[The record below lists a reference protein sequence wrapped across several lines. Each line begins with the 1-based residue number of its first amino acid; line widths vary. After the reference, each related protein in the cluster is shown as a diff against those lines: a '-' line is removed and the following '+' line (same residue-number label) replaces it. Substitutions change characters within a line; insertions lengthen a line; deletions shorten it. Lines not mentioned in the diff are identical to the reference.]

1 MQLRHLTKPLPD
13 GAQRFSPR
21 PGTRGCFIAVKKI
34 LPTRT
39 HASRR
44 YSCNASPIPRPVLS
58 GWGFESR
65 RARHQ
70 LTLLIAQSSG
80 DKGTVSNANDVD
92 IGSSYS
98 LDDEEV
104 NEDSSSLSTFV
115 ERVVYWMKY
124 LLFERVELR
133 ALNNVFQF
141 SASMCFVALYVWSTY
156 ATPVKGGAR
165 ATLEFWL
172 CMVFGFEYLHRLLI
186 KHRDLGSRVRM
197 ATNPIN
203 VLDLLSFGPTLF
215 EAVMQLIAPGF
226 SLGRFDLRWT
236 KLLRSLRVI
245 RIGLLAAELRSLN
258 LTTKRGGWLAA
269 GTTFRLI
276 QIAASPLLLLFGAS
290 AVYQILEKIPFH
302 KAVYFVATTL
312 STVGFGDVVPH
323 TVFGKAFVV
332 VMIAI
337 GLVMIPVQAALF
349 YNEISARRV
358 IKGTLHNWRGKPF
371 VLLSTR
377 LTEVRAFSDLF
388 AEFQQALGV
397 TSLFPKNTKI
407 VALCNRP
414 SFEFSAF
421 QELHERSL
429 TLVEGSAVS
438 GADLV
443 TAKAEKANAIILL
456 ADRFSADAKHE
467 DLSILFQVWA
477 AKSYTKTVPLFVQTM
492 KQSTVDQIK
501 PFIDPEQDV
510 AVSMEETRFRLLA
523 LSATCPG
530 ASTLIGNLIRSST
543 VRPEEARQETLAG
556 RRWLRQ
562 YVDGCEA
569 KLCKAPVQRHLVGI
583 EFNRVAEWL
592 YRRSGHAIIGIITPD
607 GDTCLNPGAE
617 WKLTMGY
624 TLLVVGHGTMAV
636 RKALASPFFSPAQR
650 VVDVDVLGM
659 STAVGSL
666 EASASPMDDTIGSE
680 DAGQVTYSFE
690 SCETIYEGL
699 PTTESVDFDDIPC
712 VPKFLSDTM
721 TAEEGSAF
729 YQSYREDA
737 RALAEQ
743 SEQGYLSEP
752 TLARVAAEAGVDIAS
767 SAINASDRPKS
778 PFAGHFILCGHVGSF
793 IPFMK
798 YLRAAEPSKDA
809 RIVILAEE
817 MPEGYRAAEA
827 DYGPLDFVTGSPT
840 NAESLRKA
848 GAQTA
853 RALVFLTKGSRDVR
867 TAQATGGTVE
877 VVRNTR
883 EAVLADAP
891 ALLACYGVGEESG
904 ASLTH
909 AVVELLFTTSI
920 EFLQP
925 GLLLKG
931 VGSMYDESSVRKGEP
946 RKSWS
951 MRALQ
956 QREAVAEGLAEWQ
969 ANPYYA
975 AGRCTVPALMDSFG
989 VSTFFSRGLLADV
1002 LAEFCGDFESSGA
1015 MLVQTKLP
1023 SGWAGRSY
1031 GELFSAVALSGS
1043 GAILLGLYRRKLENQ
1058 ATRLSYVVTLP
1069 GRAEI
1074 LQATDRLFVLRCRH
1088 HGGCIS

>member
-1 MQLRHLTKPLPD
+1 MNCPNRIPSFR
-13 GAQRFSPR
+13 GAQRA
-21 PGTRGCFIAVKKI
+21 GGGG
-34 LPTRT
+34 
-39 HASRR
+39 
-44 YSCNASPIPRPVLS
+44 PVLS
-58 GWGFESR
+58 KRYVCMCRAAVVARGLRWGPRVAGPEKKIPRSLEA
-65 RARHQ
+65 RAR
-70 LTLLIAQSSG
+70 G
-80 DKGTVSNANDVD
+80 DRAGEGQGQGQGANEGY
-92 IGSSYS
+92 IGSGSSYS
-98 LDDEEV
+98 LDDEDGAPKAV
-104 NEDSSSLSTFV
+104 TP
-115 ERVVYWMKY
+115 VVAPVVALVDRLKY
-124 LLFERVELR
+124 LLAERIKFR
-133 ALNNVFQF
+133 ALNSVFQF
-141 SASMCFVALYVWSTY
+141 SASLCFVGLYVWSTY
-156 ATPVKGGAR
+156 SQPVRGGVR
-165 ATLEFWL
+165 ATLEYWL
-172 CMVFGFEYLHRLLI
+172 CVVFACEYVHRLFV
-186 KHRDLGSRVRM
+186 KHQDMGSRFRM
-197 ATNPIN
+197 VSNPTN
-203 VLDLLSFGPTLF
+203 VLDLLSFAPTLF
-215 EAVMQLIAPGF
+215 EWVMQLISPGF

-269 GTTFRLI
+269 GTTFRLV

-290 AVYQILEKIPFH
+290 AVYQILEHIPFH

-312 STVGFGDVVPH
+312 STVGFGDVVPT

-332 VMIAI
+332 VMIAV

-388 AEFQQALGV
+388 AEFQQALGA

-456 ADRFSADAKHE
+456 ADRFSADAMHE

-492 KQSTVDQIK
+492 KQSTVDQIR
-501 PFIDPEQDV
+501 PFIDPDQDV

-543 VRPEEARQETLAG
+543 VRPREARQETLAG

-569 KLCKAPVQRHLVGI
+569 TLCKAPVQRHLVGL
-583 EFNRVAEWL
+583 EFNRIAEWM
-592 YRRSGHAIIGIITPD
+592 YRRSGHAIIGMITPD
-607 GDTCLNPGAE
+607 GQTCLNPGGE
-617 WKLTMGY
+617 WKLAMGY
-624 TLLVVGHGTMAV
+624 TLLVVGHGTVAV
-636 RKALASPFFSPAQR
+636 RKALACPFSDPPQH
-650 VVDVDVLGM
+650 VQYVDIF
-659 STAVGSL
+659 
-666 EASASPMDDTIGSE
+666 ASADGGDDPAEEIATVDGDNDSDDE
-680 DAGQVTYSFE
+680 L
-690 SCETIYEGL
+690 CEVIYEGL
-699 PTTESVDFDDIPC
+699 PTTESHDFEDIPC
-712 VPKFLSDTM
+712 VPKYLSETM
-721 TAEEGSAF
+721 TAREGSAF
-729 YQSYREDA
+729 YEAYQQDGVA
-737 RALAEQ
+737 VAEQ
-743 SEQGYLSEP
+743 SERGYLSEP
-752 TLARVAAEAGVDIAS
+752 TAVRVAADAGVEVDTKGAS
-767 SAINASDRPKS
+767 RPRS
-778 PFAGHFILCGHVGSF
+778 PYGGHFILCGHGGSF
-793 IPFMK
+793 IQFMK

-809 RIVILAEE
+809 CILILAEE
-817 MPEGYRAAEA
+817 RPEGYEDAEA
-827 DYGPLDFVTGSPT
+827 MYGPLEYVAGSPT
-840 NAESLRKA
+840 HTESLRKA

-853 RALVFLTKGSRDVR
+853 RALIFLTKGSRDVR

-931 VGSMYDESSVRKGEP
+931 VNSMYDESTVRKGEP

-951 MRALQ
+951 MRSLQ

-1002 LAEFCGDFESSGA
+1002 LHELCGDFDSSGA
-1015 MLVQTKLP
+1015 MLVQTRLQP
-1023 SGWAGRSY
+1023 GWTGRTY
-1031 GELFSAVALSGS
+1031 GELFSSVALSGN
-1043 GAILLGLYRRKLENQ
+1043 GAIVLGLYRRKLENP
-1058 ATRLSYVVTLP
+1058 ATRLSYVMTLP
-1069 GRAEI
+1069 GWTEK
-1074 LQATDRLFVLRCRH
+1074 LSSSDRLFVLRPRTR
-1088 HGGCIS
+1088 

>member
-1 MQLRHLTKPLPD
+1 MSTTGPD
-13 GAQRFSPR
+13 SVGSETPFRYRPRVVARAGACADNSDETAWP
-21 PGTRGCFIAVKKI
+21 
-34 LPTRT
+34 
-39 HASRR
+39 AS
-44 YSCNASPIPRPVLS
+44 
-58 GWGFESR
+58 G
-65 RARHQ
+65 RA
-70 LTLLIAQSSG
+70 
-80 DKGTVSNANDVD
+80 NN
-92 IGSSYS
+92 SSYS
-98 LDDEEV
+98 IDDDEEV
-104 NEDSSSLSTFV
+104 EKTASSVLSSLAG
-115 ERVVYWMKY
+115 RLAYWVKY
-124 LLFERVELR
+124 LFFERVEIR

-141 SASMCFVALYVWSTY
+141 TASMCFVGLYVWSTY
-156 ATPVKGGAR
+156 SAPVKGSPR
-165 ATLEFWL
+165 ATAEFWL
-172 CMVFGFEYLHRLLI
+172 CVVFGLEYLHRLFV

-197 ATNPIN
+197 VTNPIN
-203 VLDLLSFGPTLF
+203 VFDLLSFGPTLF
-215 EAVMQLIAPGF
+215 EWLMQLVTPGF

-269 GTTFRLI
+269 CTTFRLI

-290 AVYQILEKIPFH
+290 AVYQILEHIPFH

-312 STVGFGDVVPH
+312 STVGFGDVVPT

-332 VMIAI
+332 VMIAV
-337 GLVMIPVQAALF
+337 GLVTIPVQAALF

-377 LTEVRAFSDLF
+377 LTEVRAFSALF

-397 TSLFPKNTKI
+397 TSLFPKTTKI

-477 AKSYTKTVPLFVQTM
+477 AKSYTKSVPLFVQTM

-569 KLCKAPVQRHLVGI
+569 TLCKAPVQRHLVGI

-607 GDTCLNPGAE
+607 GDTWLNPGAD
-617 WKLTMGY
+617 WKLAMGY
-624 TLLVVGHGTMAV
+624 TLLVVGHGTVAV
-636 RKALASPFFSPAQR
+636 RKALASPFSTPTHQVAD
-650 VVDVDVLGM
+650 VDVDIDVLG
-659 STAVGSL
+659 STDFAPSSPSSSPSSL
-666 EASASPMDDTIGSE
+666 PSSSPSSSFDRDEEAM
-680 DAGQVTYSFE
+680 YSFE
-690 SCETIYEGL
+690 SCEIIYEGL
-699 PTTESVDFDDIPC
+699 PTTESIDFDDIPC
-712 VPKFLSDTM
+712 VPKYLSDTM
-721 TAEEGSAF
+721 TAEEGSAL
-729 YQSYREDA
+729 YQTYRKDED
-737 RALAEQ
+737 ALAEQ
-743 SEQGYLSEP
+743 SDIGFLSEP
-752 TLARVAAEAGVDIAS
+752 TLARVAAQAGVDIS
-767 SAINASDRPKS
+767 SGTATGRAEAGRKHKS
-778 PFAGHFILCGHVGSF
+778 PYSGHFILCGHVGSF
-793 IPFMK
+793 IPFMR

-809 RIVILAEE
+809 RIVMLAEE
-817 MPEGYRAAEA
+817 MPEGYAAAEA
-827 DYGPLDFVTGSPT
+827 AYGPLDFVTGSPT
-840 NAESLRKA
+840 HAESLRRA

-1002 LAEFCGDFESSGA
+1002 LAELCGDFGSSAA
-1015 MLVQTKLP
+1015 MLVQVKLP
-1023 SGWAGRSY
+1023 SGWAGRTY
-1031 GELFSAVALSGS
+1031 GEVFSAVALSPG
-1043 GAILLGLYRRKLENQ
+1043 GGILLGLYRRKLENQ
-1058 ATRLSYVVTLP
+1058 ATRLSYVMTLP

-1074 LQATDRLFVLRCRH
+1074 LQATDRLFVLKTRSPT
-1088 HGGCIS
+1088 G

>member
-1 MQLRHLTKPLPD
+1 MPRLLREAQAD
-13 GAQRFSPR
+13 GA
-21 PGTRGCFIAVKKI
+21 GRGDTDGVGVGMGGSDGYIG
-34 LPTRT
+34 
-39 HASRR
+39 S
-44 YSCNASPIPRPVLS
+44 
-58 GWGFESR
+58 
-65 RARHQ
+65 
-70 LTLLIAQSSG
+70 
-80 DKGTVSNANDVD
+80 
-92 IGSSYS
+92 GSSYS
-98 LDDEEV
+98 LDEEDGAPNTKV
-104 NEDSSSLSTFV
+104 SS
-115 ERVVYWMKY
+115 VVALIARLAAWIKY
-124 LLFERVELR
+124 LFEERIKIR
-133 ALNNVFQF
+133 ALNSVFQF
-141 SASMCFVALYVWSTY
+141 SASLCFVGLYVWSTY
-156 ATPVKGGAR
+156 SQPVRGGVR

-172 CMVFGFEYLHRLLI
+172 CVVFGFEYLHRLFVT
-186 KHRDLGSRVRM
+186 HQDLGSRFRM
-197 ATNPIN
+197 VSNPTN
-203 VLDLLSFGPTLF
+203 VLDLLSFAPTLF
-215 EAVMQLIAPGF
+215 EWVMQLIQPGF

-290 AVYQILEKIPFH
+290 AVYQILEHIPFH

-312 STVGFGDVVPH
+312 STVGFGDVVPT

-332 VMIAI
+332 IMIAV

-456 ADRFSADAKHE
+456 ADRFSADATHE

-492 KQSTVDQIK
+492 KQSTVDQIR

-569 KLCKAPVQRHLVGI
+569 TLCKAPVQRHLVGI

-592 YRRSGHAIIGIITPD
+592 YRRSGHAIIGMITPD
-607 GDTCLNPGAE
+607 GQTCLNPGTE
-617 WKLTMGY
+617 WKLAMGY
-624 TLLVVGHGTMAV
+624 TLLVVGHGTVAV
-636 RKALASPFFSPAQR
+636 RKALASPFSTPPQH
-650 VVDVDVLGM
+650 VQPVDIF
-659 STAVGSL
+659 
-666 EASASPMDDTIGSE
+666 ASADGGSGPFEGKGIQPDASSRDSPDD
-680 DAGQVTYSFE
+680 DAL
-690 SCETIYEGL
+690 CEVIYEGL
-699 PTTESVDFDDIPC
+699 PTTESLDFDDIPC
-712 VPKFLSDTM
+712 VPKNLSETM
-721 TAEEGSAF
+721 TAREGSAF
-729 YQSYREDA
+729 YEAYRKDGA
-737 RALAEQ
+737 AVAEQ
-743 SEQGYLSEP
+743 SERGYLSGQ
-752 TLARVAAEAGVDIAS
+752 TVSRVASDAGVEV
-767 SAINASDRPKS
+767 SARIGARSRS
-778 PFAGHFILCGHVGSF
+778 PYEGHFILCGHCDSF
-793 IPFMK
+793 VPFMK

-817 MPEGYRAAEA
+817 PPEGYDEA
-827 DYGPLDFVTGSPT
+827 KSMYGPLEYIDGSPT
-840 NAESLRKA
+840 HTESLRKA

-931 VGSMYDESSVRKGEP
+931 VNSMYDESTVRKGEP

-951 MRALQ
+951 MRAMQ

-1002 LAEFCGDFESSGA
+1002 LHELCGDFESSGA
-1015 MLVQTKLP
+1015 MLLQTRLP
-1023 SGWAGRSY
+1023 PGWAGRTY
-1031 GELFSAVALSGS
+1031 GELFTSAALSGN
-1043 GAILLGLYRRKLENQ
+1043 GAIVLGLYRKKLENP
-1058 ATRLSYVVTLP
+1058 ATRLSYVMTLP
-1069 GRAEI
+1069 APAER
-1074 LQATDRLFVLRCRH
+1074 LQPSDRFFVLRPRTRSSTTPRALDTRS
-1088 HGGCIS
+1088 ISTRRPL

>member
-1 MQLRHLTKPLPD
+1 MCRAMVVARGLRWGPCSAGPGKITQPRLLNTRAQAD
-13 GAQRFSPR
+13 GAGR
-21 PGTRGCFIAVKKI
+21 
-34 LPTRT
+34 
-39 HASRR
+39 
-44 YSCNASPIPRPVLS
+44 
-58 GWGFESR
+58 
-65 RARHQ
+65 
-70 LTLLIAQSSG
+70 
-80 DKGTVSNANDVD
+80 VD
-92 IGSSYS
+92 RDGVGVGGSDGYIGSGSSYS
-98 LDDEEV
+98 LDDEDGATKAKV
-104 NEDSSSLSTFV
+104 SSVVSLMGRLVSWV
-115 ERVVYWMKY
+115 KY
-124 LLFERVELR
+124 LFTERIKFR
-133 ALNNVFQF
+133 ALNSVFQF
-141 SASMCFVALYVWSTY
+141 SASLCFVGLYVWSTY
-156 ATPVKGGAR
+156 SPPVRGGVR

-172 CMVFGFEYLHRLLI
+172 CVVFGFEYLHRLFV
-186 KHRDLGSRVRM
+186 KHRDMGSRFRM
-197 ATNPIN
+197 VSNPTN
-203 VLDLLSFGPTLF
+203 VLDLLSFAPTLF
-215 EAVMQLIAPGF
+215 EWVMQLVSPGF

-290 AVYQILEKIPFH
+290 AVYQILEHIPFH

-312 STVGFGDVVPH
+312 STVGFGDVVPT

-332 VMIAI
+332 VMIAV

-414 SFEFSAF
+414 SFEFAAF

-456 ADRFSADAKHE
+456 ADRFSADAMHE

-492 KQSTVDQIK
+492 KQSTVDQIR

-543 VRPEEARQETLAG
+543 VRPEEARQGTLAG

-569 KLCKAPVQRHLVGI
+569 TLCKAPVQRHLVGL

-592 YRRSGHAIIGIITPD
+592 YRRSGHAIIGMITPN
-607 GDTCLNPGAE
+607 GQMFLNPGAGWE
-617 WKLTMGY
+617 LAMGY
-624 TLLVVGHGTMAV
+624 TLLVVGHSTVAV
-636 RKALASPFFSPAQR
+636 RKALASPFSNPPQHVQHVDIFALAGSGDGPVEEKAINR
-650 VVDVDVLGM
+650 DGLYGDLRASGDSNDSSGRKDVDEEL
-659 STAVGSL
+659 
-666 EASASPMDDTIGSE
+666 
-680 DAGQVTYSFE
+680 
-690 SCETIYEGL
+690 CEVIYEGL
-699 PTTESVDFDDIPC
+699 PTTESLDFDDIPC
-712 VPKFLSDTM
+712 VPKYLSEAM
-721 TAEEGSAF
+721 TARQGSAF
-729 YQSYREDA
+729 YEAYRQDGA
-737 RALAEQ
+737 AVAEQ
-743 SEQGYLSEP
+743 SERGFLSEQ
-752 TLARVAAEAGVDIAS
+752 TATRLAVDSGVEVDTNSAS
-767 SAINASDRPKS
+767 RPS
-778 PFAGHFILCGHVGSF
+778 STYEGHFILCGHGDSF
-793 IPFMK
+793 VPFMR

-809 RIVILAEE
+809 QIVILAEE
-817 MPEGYRAAEA
+817 PPEGYDDANAM
-827 DYGPLDFVTGSPT
+827 YGPLEYVAGSPT
-840 NAESLRKA
+840 HTESLRKA

-931 VGSMYDESSVRKGEP
+931 VNSMYDESTVRKGEP

-989 VSTFFSRGLLADV
+989 VSTFFSRGLLTDV
-1002 LAEFCGDFESSGA
+1002 LHELCGDFESSGA
-1015 MLVQTKLP
+1015 MLVQTRLP
-1023 SGWAGRSY
+1023 PGWTGRTY
-1031 GELFSAVALSGS
+1031 GELFSSVSLSGN
-1043 GAILLGLYRRKLENQ
+1043 GAIVLGLYRKKLENP
-1058 ATRLSYVVTLP
+1058 ATRLSYVMTLP
-1069 GRAEI
+1069 GWAET
-1074 LQATDRLFVLRCRH
+1074 LQTSDRLFVLRPRTDSS
-1088 HGGCIS
+1088 GQE

>member
-1 MQLRHLTKPLPD
+1 MGLGLSRT
-13 GAQRFSPR
+13 
-21 PGTRGCFIAVKKI
+21 VK
-34 LPTRT
+34 L
-39 HASRR
+39 
-44 YSCNASPIPRPVLS
+44 NARKDQGP
-58 GWGFESR
+58 ESR
-65 RARHQ
+65 GENGENMDKRASMMHH
-70 LTLLIAQSSG
+70 
-80 DKGTVSNANDVD
+80 

-98 LDDEEV
+98 LGG
-104 NEDSSSLSTFV
+104 EDGFRNTASSVFSSFV
-115 ERVVYWMKY
+115 DRLAYWVRY
-124 LLFERVELR
+124 LFVERVELR

-141 SASMCFVALYVWSTY
+141 SASLCFVGLYVWSTY
-156 ATPVKGGAR
+156 STPVKGGVR

-172 CMVFGFEYLHRLLI
+172 CVVFGFEYLYRLLV
-186 KHRDLGSRVRM
+186 KHPDIGSRFRM
-197 ATNPIN
+197 VSNPTNL
-203 VLDLLSFGPTLF
+203 LDLLSFAPTLVEWF
-215 EAVMQLIAPGF
+215 MQLISPGF

-236 KLLRSLRVI
+236 KLLRSLRII

-276 QIAASPLLLLFGAS
+276 QIAASPLLLLFGAA
-290 AVYQILEKIPFH
+290 AVYQILEHIPFH

-312 STVGFGDVVPH
+312 STVGFGDVVPT

-332 VMIAI
+332 VMIAV
-337 GLVMIPVQAALF
+337 GLVTIPVQAALF

-358 IKGTLHNWRGKPF
+358 IKGTLHNWRAKPF

-388 AEFQQALGV
+388 AEFQQALGA

-456 ADRFSADAKHE
+456 ADRFSSDAKHE

-492 KQSTVDQIK
+492 QQSTVEQIK

-569 KLCKAPVQRHLVGI
+569 TLCKAPVQRHLVGL

-592 YRRSGHAIIGIITPD
+592 FRRSGHAIIGMITPD
-607 GDTCLNPGAE
+607 GQTCLNPGAG
-617 WKLTMGY
+617 WKLTMGH
-624 TLLVVGHGTMAV
+624 TLLVVGHGTVAV
-636 RKALASPFFSPAQR
+636 RKALASSFSDPSQYIQ
-650 VVDVDVLGM
+650 DVDVFSDGKNPKSEVVIGKDGAEFTVASNNGESYRDILDE
-659 STAVGSL
+659 
-666 EASASPMDDTIGSE
+666 EAP
-680 DAGQVTYSFE
+680 VTYSFE
-690 SCETIYEGL
+690 DCEAIYEGL
-699 PTTESVDFDDIPC
+699 PTTESLDLQDIPC
-712 VPKFLSDTM
+712 VPKYLSDTM
-721 TAEEGSAF
+721 TAEEGSSF
-729 YQSYREDA
+729 YQSYRQDGA
-737 RALAEQ
+737 ALAEQ
-743 SEQGYLSEP
+743 AEQGFLSEP
-752 TLARVAAEAGVDIAS
+752 TAARVAADAGVDVDV
-767 SAINASDRPKS
+767 NATSPATS
-778 PFAGHFILCGHVGSF
+778 PFEGHFIICGHSGSF
-793 IPFMK
+793 VPFMR

-809 RIVILAEE
+809 RIVVLAED
-817 MPEGYRAAEA
+817 PPDGYEAAEA
-827 DYGPLDFVTGSPT
+827 LYGPLEFVPGSPT
-840 NAESLRKA
+840 HAESLRKA

-931 VGSMYDESSVRKGEP
+931 VNSMYDESTVRKGEP

-951 MRALQ
+951 MRSLQ

-989 VSTFFSRGLLADV
+989 VSTFFTRGLLADV
-1002 LAEFCGDFESSGA
+1002 LRELCGDSESSGA
-1015 MLVQTKLP
+1015 MLVQRKLP
-1023 SGWAGRSY
+1023 SGWSGRSY
-1031 GELFSAVALSGS
+1031 GELFSSVALSANG
-1043 GAILLGLYRRKLENQ
+1043 GAIVLGLYRKKLENP
-1058 ATRLSYVVTLP
+1058 ATRLSYVMTLP
-1069 GRAEI
+1069 GWNEP
-1074 LQATDRLFVLRCRH
+1074 LQASDRLFLLKSREAAPL
-1088 HGGCIS
+1088 GGRNRNEAT